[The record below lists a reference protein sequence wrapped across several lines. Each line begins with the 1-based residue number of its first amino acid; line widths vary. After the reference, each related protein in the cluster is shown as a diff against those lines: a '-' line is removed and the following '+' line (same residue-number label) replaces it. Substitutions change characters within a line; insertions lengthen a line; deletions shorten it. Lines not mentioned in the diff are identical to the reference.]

1 MAKKF
6 RFSLEAL
13 LKLRTLEE
21 ERAMQELGK
30 VIEKMNQAKQKV
42 KELED
47 QYNAEVKKF
56 SEYSR
61 MATYTLFYQ
70 SFERFLNRIENLKK
84 QTEVYVQSLQPEL
97 EEKRQ
102 KLIEA
107 RKNKKILEILK
118 EKRWEEY
125 KNKLKK
131 QETKELFELN
141 QKLLKETKGY
151 EHLEQTQTVYT
162 DFEDESKE
170 DLKSRREREL
180 REYYR
185 KQGIPFTEI

>member
-84 QTEVYVQSLQPEL
+84 TNRSLCTIL
-97 EEKRQ
+97 ATR
-102 KLIEA
+102 IR
-107 RKNKKILEILK
+107 RKASKAHRSK
-118 EKRWEEY
+118 
-125 KNKLKK
+125 KK
-131 QETKELFELN
+131 QKN
-141 QKLLKETKGY
+141 
-151 EHLEQTQTVYT
+151 
-162 DFEDESKE
+162 
-170 DLKSRREREL
+170 L
-180 REYYR
+180 RNFKR
-185 KQGIPFTEI
+185 KTLGRI

>member
-61 MATYTLFYQ
+61 MANYTLFYQ

-141 QKLLKETKGY
+141 QKLLKETKDY
-151 EHLEQTQTVYT
+151 EHLEQTQTLYT

-185 KQGIPFTEI
+185 KLGIPFTEI